1 MSLENLAT
9 VVAGTKRARVVNGRS
24 GGEPVEVLAELR
36 CTPLN
41 PLDGRVAGELLQRL
55 KLETPH
61 QLLSTLLIG
70 AGHDIRLGD
79 YLTVDE
85 QDYPIR
91 ALAKW
96 QPPKSITGFMQLT
109 VEDLW
114 H

>member
-1 MSLENLAT
+1 MSLETLAT

-24 GGEPVEVLAELR
+24 GGEPVEVLGELR

-41 PLDGRVAGELLQRL
+41 PREGNLAGELRQRL

-61 QLLSTLLIG
+61 QLLITLVVG
-70 AGHDIRLGD
+70 NGHDIRLGD

-96 QPPKSITGFMQLT
+96 KPPSSMVGFMQLT